1 MTVVVFK
8 KRKNGKHYL
17 ATFTQSK
24 ITPDVVIDSA
34 KRKPPIPHN
43 WILEEVGSGGEGL
56 VDSYKK
62 KYKITKVLVDP
73 LFSVK

>member
-8 KRKNGKHYL
+8 KRETGKAYL
-17 ATFTQSK
+17 AVFTDSK

-43 WILEEVGSGGEGL
+43 WILEEIGVGKGL
-56 VDSYKK
+56 VDMYKK
-62 KYKITKVLVDP
+62 KYKIEKVLQDP
-73 LFSVK
+73 LFNVK